1 MNADKTP
8 KKWSTL
14 FSPLTIG
21 QRSAPNRMV
30 VQAME
35 GNDGGPGGVVSD
47 RTRNRY
53 VKLARG
59 RWGLVVVEAIS
70 VDERSRARVNGLVMN
85 RKNLDSFK
93 QLVDAFKKENPDG
106 LLLFQLT
113 HSGRKSGSFSRQV
126 ALYNRDRKEA
136 ELLGTE
142 EVEEIRQM
150 MIDCSHLSREAGADG
165 IDFKLCHG
173 YFGAEMLRPANNR
186 DDKWGTSFENRTRF
200 IRESLRELK
209 TGLGKDGFI
218 LGSRISM
225 FEGIRGGCGTAS
237 ADSYIEDLTEMKRL
251 IAMMAIEGADYINV
265 SAGIPGWTSEITR
278 PTNPSKYFYLH
289 HFRYCREARDTIA
302 SAGVPSDMKIIGS
315 AYTILREE
323 APDYAEENL
332 QNNLVDM
339 VGFGRQSFADP
350 LYPEKLRTGKPI
362 DYCTACSACTRLM
375 INQLHDGCVVYDPYY
390 RSMLKQLRGRP

>member
-1 MNADKTP
+1 MNMQKTP
-8 KKWSTL
+8 EKWSTL
-14 FSPLTIG
+14 FSPLSIG
-21 QRSAPNRMV
+21 QKRAPNRLV

-35 GNDGGPGGVVSD
+35 GNDGGPAGEVSE

-53 VKLARG
+53 VQLARG
-59 RWGLVVVEAIS
+59 KWGLVVVEAIS
-70 VDERSRARVNGLVMN
+70 VDERSKARVNGMVMN

-93 QLVDAFKKENPDG
+93 KLVDAFKTENPDG

-113 HSGRKSGSFSRQV
+113 HSGRKSGAFSRQV
-126 ALYNRDRKEA
+126 ALYDRDRGNA
-136 ELLGTE
+136 ELLSSA

-150 MIDCSHLSREAGADG
+150 MVEASHLSHEAGADG

-173 YFGAEMLRPANNR
+173 YFGAEMLRPSNTR

-209 TGLGKDGFI
+209 SSLGKDGFI

-237 ADSYIEDLTEMKRL
+237 PDSYIEDLTEMKRL
-251 IAMMAIEGADYINV
+251 IAMMATEGADYINV

-289 HFRYCREARDTIA
+289 HFRYCKEARDAIA
-302 SAGVPSDMKIIGS
+302 SADVLSAMKIIGS

-332 QNNLVDM
+332 EHGLVDM
-339 VGFGRQSFADP
+339 IGFGRQSFADP
-350 LYPEKLRTGKPI
+350 LYPEKLRTGEAI
-362 DYCTACSACTRLM
+362 NYCTACSACTRLM
-375 INQLHDGCVVYDPYY
+375 VNQLHDGCVVYDPYY
-390 RSMLKQLRGRP
+390 RGMLKQLQGRT